1 VVECKHAAAGCF
13 WLAAIAD
20 RDRDRD
26 RDGDAREICS
36 AGLRTTKASL
46 SSP

>member
-1 VVECKHAAAGCF
+1 MVECKHAAAGCF